1 MIPRNIACLS
11 GVVGGVCWVARYFLD
26 AGDDTGL
33 GQVLRWGG
41 AMWLIIALVV
51 LGMGVVRLG
60 NTAIRVIIAIALPT
74 LLWAILS
81 TAESGGAQPINA
93 EAIAG
98 GVAIGVFGG
107 LLLARRDEDVA

>member
-1 MIPRNIACLS
+1 MIPRNVACLS
-11 GVVGGVCWVARYFLD
+11 GVLGGVCWVARYFLD

-41 AMWLIIALVV
+41 AMWLAIALVV

-60 NTAIRVIIAIALPT
+60 NTVIRVIIAIALPT

-81 TAESGGAQPINA
+81 TAESGGIDPITA
-93 EAIAG
+93 EAVAG
-98 GVAIGVFGG
+98 GVAIGVFAA
-107 LLLARRDEDVA
+107 LLLSRRGEEAA